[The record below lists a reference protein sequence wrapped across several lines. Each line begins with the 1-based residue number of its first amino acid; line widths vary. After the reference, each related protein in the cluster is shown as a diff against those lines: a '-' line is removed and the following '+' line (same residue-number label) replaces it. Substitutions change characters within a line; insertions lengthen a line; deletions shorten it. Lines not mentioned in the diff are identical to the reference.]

1 MFANSFKS
9 VVCAAVAVVMTAA
22 SVWAFVDSTQS
33 ERFGGTGSKTVHMAT
48 VAVSALV
55 R

>member
-1 MFANSFKS
+1 MFANFLKS
-9 VVCAAVAVVMTAA
+9 AVCSVVAVVMTAM
-22 SVWAFVDSTQS
+22 SVWAFVDSTHG
-33 ERFGGTGSKTVHMAT
+33 ERFGGSGSKAAHMAT

>member
-1 MFANSFKS
+1 MFANTLKT
-9 VVCAAVAVVMTAA
+9 VVCSVVAVVMTAA
-22 SVWAFVDSTQS
+22 SVWAFVDSTQGA
-33 ERFGGTGSKTVHMAT
+33 RFGGTGSKAAHMAT